1 MRHSFSRLALVAALG
16 LLLPAGAALAQAPL
30 PGQDSSEPIEIIAD
44 KLVVQQDQQIATFTG
59 NVVAVQGDMT
69 LKSDLLRVFYEQQ
82 EAQQPGQ
89 AGQSGD
95 APATADDTSIRRIE
109 AEGNVNISNPKD
121 TAKGDHG
128 VYDLPA
134 QKMTLTGNVVLTSG
148 DNVVKGSSLDMD
160 LATNIST
167 VYSDSA
173 SADRRE
179 QRVRAL
185 FIAGKKGS

>member
-1 MRHSFSRLALVAALG
+1 MRHPFPRLALVAALG
-16 LLLPAGAALAQAPL
+16 LLLPAGAALAQTAAL

-82 EAQQPGQ
+82 EGQQ
-89 AGQSGD
+89 AGQPGD

-185 FIAGKKGS
+185 FIPGKKGS

>member
-1 MRHSFSRLALVAALG
+1 MRLRLLVPALLGLFACLPSAGSLLAQVAAV
-16 LLLPAGAALAQAPL
+16 
-30 PGQDSSEPIEIIAD
+30 PGQDSSEPIDIVAD
-44 KLVVQQDQQIATFTG
+44 KLVVEQDQQIATFTG
-59 NVVAVQGDMT
+59 NVVAVQGEMT

-82 EAQQPGQ
+82 EGQ
-89 AGQSGD
+89 EAAGA
-95 APATADDTSIRRIE
+95 APASADDTSIRRIE

-121 TAKGDHG
+121 TARGDRG

-160 LATNIST
+160 LATNVST
-167 VYSDSA
+167 VHSDA
-173 SADRRE
+173 SSPDRRE

-185 FIAGKKGS
+185 FVPGKKGS

>member
-1 MRHSFSRLALVAALG
+1 MRLRLAVLALAG
-16 LLLPAGAALAQAPL
+16 LLAVLLPIRGLLAQAAL

-82 EAQQPGQ
+82 EGQQ
-89 AGQSGD
+89 AAS
-95 APATADDTSIRRIE
+95 ATAADDTSIRRIE
-109 AEGNVNISNPKD
+109 AEGNVNISNPKE
-121 TAKGDHG
+121 TAKGDSG
-128 VYDLPA
+128 VYDLPS

-167 VYSDSA
+167 VYSDEK

-185 FIAGKKGS
+185 FIPGKKGS

>member
-1 MRHSFSRLALVAALG
+1 MRLRLLVLALTG
-16 LLLPAGAALAQAPL
+16 LLAVLPLGRGPLAQAAL
-30 PGQDSSEPIEIIAD
+30 PGQESSEPIEIIAD

-82 EAQQPGQ
+82 EGQQDSQ
-89 AGQSGD
+89 
-95 APATADDTSIRRIE
+95 PAASATAADDTSIRRIE
-109 AEGNVNISNPKD
+109 AEGNVNISNPKE
-121 TAKGDHG
+121 TAKGDSG
-128 VYDLPA
+128 VYDLPS

-167 VYSDSA
+167 VYSDSK

-185 FIAGKKGS
+185 FVPGKKGS